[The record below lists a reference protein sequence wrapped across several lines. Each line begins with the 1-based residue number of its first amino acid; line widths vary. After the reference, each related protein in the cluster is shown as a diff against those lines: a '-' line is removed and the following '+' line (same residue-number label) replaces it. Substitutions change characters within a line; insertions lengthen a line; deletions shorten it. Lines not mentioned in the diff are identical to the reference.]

1 MNTYEPIVV
10 EAQMLIRKP
19 VSEVFEAIINPEIT
33 TKFWF
38 TKSSGLLKPG
48 EKVRWDWEM
57 YGVGDELTVK
67 EFELNQRI
75 LVEWA
80 SDQTTVDWRFE
91 NRGQNATL
99 VKILNR
105 GFADNYVEALPK
117 VVDSKGGYTMVLAGL
132 KAWLEHGIELNLIR
146 DQFPDGSPN

>member
-1 MNTYEPIVV
+1 MDTNEPIIV

-19 VSEVFEAIINPEIT
+19 VAEVFEAIVNPKIT

-38 TKSSGLLKPG
+38 TKSSGLLKRG
-48 EKVRWDWEM
+48 EKLRWDWEM

-75 LVEWA
+75 FVEWA
-80 SDQTTVDWRFE
+80 SDKTTVDWHFE
-91 NRGQNATL
+91 NRGNDTTL
-99 VKILNR
+99 VKVVNK
-105 GFADNYVEALPK
+105 GFTNNYVEALPI
-117 VVDSKGGYTMVLAGL
+117 VVDTKGGYTMVLAGL

-146 DQFPDGSPN
+146 DQFPDGCPK